1 MREAKSR
8 ESSESSR
15 HRACFAPLNNA
26 YSHLPVLV
34 HLVLSSV
41 CPHATSRLTPPAC
54 DEMPRALEAFIVH
67 FNLVRC
73 ASMYTYAWG
82 NVADN
87 DGDTT
92 ARKALVPGTK
102 STSIPHLRQSSTVQ
116 SNDASHIPEGNG
128 AIDADDLMLKTL
140 LCEDRGCSDACQSYV
155 TPINKCYNGQELFP
169 DDPSWGEYDVL
180 DMYACLEGV
189 YGGDGG
195 CTTSADL
202 NGPSSFKRTFFAS
215 QGSSCSE
222 QTDEFDEVPL
232 DECIGPFGDPRP
244 WGRFEIAAKE

>member
-1 MREAKSR
+1 
-8 ESSESSR
+8 
-15 HRACFAPLNNA
+15 
-26 YSHLPVLV
+26 
-34 HLVLSSV
+34 
-41 CPHATSRLTPPAC
+41 
-54 DEMPRALEAFIVH
+54 
-67 FNLVRC
+67 
-73 ASMYTYAWG
+73 MYTYAWG
-82 NVADN
+82 NVRVVADN
-87 DGDTT
+87 DGDTA

-128 AIDADDLMLKTL
+128 VIDADDLMLKTL
-140 LCEDRGCSDACQSYV
+140 LCEDRGCSDACQSYM

-180 DMYACLEGV
+180 DTYVCLEGV

-195 CTTSADL
+195 CTT
-202 NGPSSFKRTFFAS
+202 SSFKRTFFAS

>member
-1 MREAKSR
+1 
-8 ESSESSR
+8 
-15 HRACFAPLNNA
+15 
-26 YSHLPVLV
+26 
-34 HLVLSSV
+34 
-41 CPHATSRLTPPAC
+41 
-54 DEMPRALEAFIVH
+54 MPRALEAFIVH
-67 FNLVRC
+67 FNLARC

-82 NVADN
+82 NVRVVADN
-87 DGDTT
+87 DGDTA

-180 DMYACLEGV
+180 DTYVCLEGV

-202 NGPSSFKRTFFAS
+202 NGSSSFKRTFFAS

>member
-1 MREAKSR
+1 M
-8 ESSESSR
+8 
-15 HRACFAPLNNA
+15 
-26 YSHLPVLV
+26 Y
-34 HLVLSSV
+34 
-41 CPHATSRLTPPAC
+41 
-54 DEMPRALEAFIVH
+54 
-67 FNLVRC
+67 
-73 ASMYTYAWG
+73 ASWG
-82 NVADN
+82 NVDLAEN
-87 DGDTT
+87 DGDT
-92 ARKALVPGTK
+92 AAASKALVPGTK
-102 STSIPHLRQSSTVQ
+102 SASVPRLRQSSTVQ
-116 SNDASHIPEGNG
+116 SSDVSHIPEGNG
-128 AIDADDLMLKTL
+128 AVDADDLVLKTL

-180 DMYACLEGV
+180 DTYACLEGV

-195 CTTSADL
+195 CTTSADFD
-202 NGPSSFKRTFFAS
+202 GSSSFKRTFFAS